1 MKVLLMQN
9 FQTAATVL
17 THRLPHSAKPHAR
30 ILPQRGRKM
39 EPEELEKQ
47 AARVAAE
54 VCDRAHLRA
63 GQLFVVGCSSSE
75 VLGEQIGTHTS
86 VEIAAA
92 LYEGIQG
99 ELVPRGI
106 LLAAQCCEH
115 LNRALVVERSTM
127 EQYRLEQ
134 VNAIP
139 QPNHAGGA
147 FATVAYGKMAHPVL
161 VESLLAQADAGIDIG
176 QTLIGMH
183 IHPVVVPLRISV
195 DHIGSA
201 VLTCARRRPKYVG
214 GQRAI
219 YDDQLM

>member
-1 MKVLLMQN
+1 
-9 FQTAATVL
+9 
-17 THRLPHSAKPHAR
+17 
-30 ILPQRGRKM
+30 M
-39 EPEELEKQ
+39 EPEALKKQ
-47 AARVAAE
+47 AAQAAAE
-54 VCDRAHLRA
+54 VCDRARLRA
-63 GQLFVVGCSSSE
+63 GQLFVVGCSTSE

-86 VEIAAA
+86 VEIAEA
-92 LYEGIQG
+92 LYEGISSV
-99 ELVPRGI
+99 LAPRGI

-115 LNRALVVERSTM
+115 LNRALVVARETM
-127 EQYRLEQ
+127 ERYGLEQ
-134 VNAIP
+134 INAIP